1 MVTGIFAFA
10 QTSVKGNV
18 SDTGGNPVV
27 GVVVMLQGK
36 TVATITDENGN
47 YFLELPGNIKNPSL
61 EVSSLG
67 YETIYEAV
75 NGRNL
80 INFVLNEDKQLLE
93 EVVVVGYGTQKKVN
107 LTGSVTSIDFED
119 VIGNRAIVNTAS
131 ALAGL
136 SAGLSVMQTSGQ
148 PGSEAT
154 SLRIRGSGSFT
165 SSSNSPLV
173 LVDGVEWSMNDV
185 NPNDI
190 ANISV
195 LKDASS
201 TAIYGTKAANG
212 VILITTKQGSEA
224 KPQISYSFKG
234 IFQQPDNKLHFV
246 SDYATHMKL
255 INESKEN
262 LGQPSQFTQDKID
275 LWEKAKET
283 PDALTEQGIPYR
295 AAYPNTDWFSELFST
310 GFSQEHNVTIS
321 GGSKNVK
328 YLASIGYL
336 DNEGVMNRFDI
347 DTSTKKLNFRANLE
361 ADVTKWFTFGFRL
374 FGQRQSYGLSSVK
387 QAFNLLYQTTP
398 GIYPG
403 SPNYW
408 GRPALDD
415 QESNYAN
422 NILQKMYGSKGYNRT
437 NRLNAT
443 GYVRFKL
450 YKGLVIEGSF
460 NYAPTHVDRHTYS
473 ADTNGVW
480 DYVTN
485 TLYSSTKLENATVN
499 RAVSDNYR
507 MTTDIL
513 ARYNGTFGDHEIGAL
528 AGFSAQEYYTW
539 GWGIEKIGATD
550 WALHDLD
557 SYSSVSSSSNSPKSG
572 WTLLS
577 SFGRINYSLMQRYLF
592 EANFRVD
599 GSSKFGTKRKF
610 GFFPS
615 FSLGWRIDKEP
626 FMADTSSWLSNLKLR
641 ASWGQTGNNQGIGNY
656 TWQAKYDKGNMVL
669 DGKPTT
675 GLYISSLSN
684 IDLHW
689 ETTTTTDIG
698 VDMGFFDNRLTA
710 EMDYYLKNTTD
721 ILYVPSIY
729 MTMGQVSGVPAN
741 LGSVRNQG
749 VELTL
754 GWQSTLGKE
763 FHYYVKTNVSYNHNM
778 VTKFKGQLIKKWV
791 DGKYVTNYADVAE
804 KGDNNMQLCEGHEMG
819 EHYIRTVYKGNG
831 KGYNGGYP
839 DPNAGPVDGMIR
851 TQKDFEWVQK
861 MMNAGYTF
869 NGNSSLSK
877 SQLWYGDLIYADLD
891 GDKNFG
897 DEDDCNYNGHTST
910 PSVLLGLN
918 LGLSWKGLDFSM
930 TWSGAFDYYIY
941 WATQYYNGTRLT
953 NGYGISGMVANDHYF
968 YNSDNPND
976 PRNNINGKYP
986 RLTFETDLSNNLA
999 SDFYEYKGDYFKL
1012 KNIQLGYTLPEKL
1025 TRKFFVKQLRFF
1037 VTGENLLT
1045 FTSYPGLD
1053 PEIGAGIG
1061 YPLMRQYTLGAQIT
1075 F

>member
-1 MVTGIFAFA
+1 MVTGIYAFA

-47 YFLELPGNIKNPSL
+47 YFLELPGDIKKPSL

-67 YETIYEAV
+67 YETIYEPV

-80 INFVLNEDKQLLE
+80 INFVLKEDKQLLE

-224 KPQISYSFKG
+224 KSQISYSFKG
-234 IFQQPDNKLHFV
+234 IFQQPYNNLSFV
-246 SDYATHMKL
+246 SDYATHMEL
-255 INESKEN
+255 INESRVN
-262 LGQPSQFTQDKID
+262 LALPNVFTQDNID
-275 LWEKAKET
+275 LWRSAKKT
-283 PDALTEQGIPYR
+283 PNALTEQGVPYN
-295 AAYPNTDWFSELFST
+295 AAYPNTDWFSEIFDT

-321 GGSKNVK
+321 GGAKNVR
-328 YLASIGYL
+328 YLASVGYL
-336 DNEGVMNRFDI
+336 DNQGVMNRFDI
-347 DTSTKKLNFRANLE
+347 DSSTKKINLRANLE
-361 ADVTKWFTFGFRL
+361 ADVTKWFTFGFRI
-374 FGQRQSYGLSSVK
+374 FGQRQSYGLASVGN
-387 QAFNLLYQTTP
+387 AFKYLYQTTP
-398 GIYPG
+398 GVYPG
-403 SPNYW
+403 SPNNW
-408 GRPALDD
+408 GRPALND
-415 QESNYAN
+415 QESTNAN
-422 NILQKMYGSKGYNRT
+422 NILHQMYGSKGYNRT
-437 NRLNAT
+437 TRLNAT
-443 GYVRFKL
+443 AYVKFKP
-450 YKGLVIEGSF
+450 YKGVSIEGSF
-460 NYAPTHVDRHTYS
+460 NYAPSHVDKHTYS
-473 ADTNGVW
+473 SNQSGFW
-480 DYVTN
+480 DYTTN
-485 TLYSSTKLENATVN
+485 TRYSSAKLENATVN
-499 RAVSDNYR
+499 RAVTDNYR
-507 MTTDIL
+507 MNGELL
-513 ARYNGTFGDHEIGAL
+513 ARYDASFGEHNIGAL
-528 AGFSAQEYYTW
+528 LGFSAQEYFSW
-539 GWGIEKIGATD
+539 GWGLQKKGATD
-550 WALHDLD
+550 WSLHDLD
-557 SYSSVSSSSNSPKSG
+557 TYETIDSYSNSPKTG

-577 SFGRINYSLMQRYLF
+577 SFGRINYSFKDRYLF

-599 GSSKFGTKRKF
+599 GSSKFGTDRKF

-615 FSLGWRIDKEP
+615 FSAGWRIDKEP
-626 FMADTSSWLSNLKLR
+626 FMADTASWLSNLKLR

-656 TWQAKYDKGNMVL
+656 AWQATYATGNMVL
-669 DGKPTT
+669 DGNPTT
-675 GLYISSLSN
+675 GLFISSLSN
-684 IDLHW
+684 SHLHW

-721 ILYVPSIY
+721 ILYTPAIY
-729 MTMGQVSGVPAN
+729 QTMGQVSGVPAN

-749 VELTL
+749 FELSL
-754 GWQSTLGKE
+754 GWQSTVGKE

-778 VTKFKGQLIKKWV
+778 VTKFKGQLVKEWV

-804 KGDNNMQLCEGHEMG
+804 KGDNNMQLCEGHAMG

-851 TQKDFEWVQK
+851 TQRDFEWVQK
-861 MMNAGYTF
+861 MMDAGYTF

-897 DEDDCNYNGHTST
+897 DEDDCDYNGHTST

-930 TWSGAFDYYIY
+930 VWSGAFDYYIY
-941 WATQYYNGTRLT
+941 WSTQYYNSSKLT
-953 NGYGISGMVANDHYF
+953 NGHGISKNVANNHYF
-968 YNSDNPND
+968 YNDADPTD
-976 PRNNINGKYP
+976 PRNKIDGKYP
-986 RLTFETDLSNNLA
+986 RLTYETDLSNTLA
-999 SDFYEYKGDYFKL
+999 SDFYEYKGDYLKL
-1012 KNIQLGYTLPEKL
+1012 KNVQLGYTLPEKL
-1025 TRKFFVKQLRFF
+1025 TKKFFVKQLRFF

-1045 FTSYPGLD
+1045 ITSYPGLD
-1053 PEIGAGIG
+1053 PEIGSSIG
-1061 YPLMRQYTLGAQIT
+1061 YPLMRQYSVGAQIT